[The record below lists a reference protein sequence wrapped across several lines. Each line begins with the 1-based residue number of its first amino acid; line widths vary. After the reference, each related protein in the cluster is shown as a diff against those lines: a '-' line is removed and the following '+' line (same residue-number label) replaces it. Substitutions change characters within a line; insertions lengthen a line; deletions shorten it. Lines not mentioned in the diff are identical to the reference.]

1 MVNTLKGKS
10 VEQRKD
16 IITNEFKALG
26 QKKFDI
32 QISPQA
38 KAVIA
43 NCGENFPLEKL
54 KTWYLQ
60 KFMSINGNHVF
71 EYLATQFEKDME

>member
-1 MVNTLKGKS
+1 MINTMKGKN

-32 QISPQA
+32 QVSPQA
-38 KAVIA
+38 KSVIS
-43 NCGENFPLEKL
+43 NYGDNFPLEKL

-60 KFMSINGNHVF
+60 KFMIINGSHVF
-71 EYLATQFEKDME
+71 EYMATQFEKDME